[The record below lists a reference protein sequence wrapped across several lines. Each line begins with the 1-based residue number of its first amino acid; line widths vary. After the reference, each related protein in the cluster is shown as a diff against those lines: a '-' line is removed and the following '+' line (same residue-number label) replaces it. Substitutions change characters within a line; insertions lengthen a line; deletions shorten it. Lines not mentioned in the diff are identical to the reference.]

1 MNRYVRRGSKGIAL
15 LDESSGFPR
24 LHYVF
29 DVSDT
34 GVRRNS
40 RDPRP
45 VAVQGILLLVNLL

>member
-1 MNRYVRRGSKGIAL
+1 MRSDVYKRQAL

-34 GVRRNS
+34 GARRNS
-40 RDPRP
+40 RDPEVWQYNDDLKQP
-45 VAVQGILLLVNLL
+45 VRCV

>member
-1 MNRYVRRGSKGIAL
+1 MRRGAKGIAL

-40 RDPRP
+40 RDPEVWQFKEKQP
-45 VAVQGILLLVNLL
+45 FPLK